1 MWLYVSQIATCLFQL
16 KPELMPT
23 ADMGHFERKMKGVM
37 VVSSSWDRSKDDHG
51 EKNVS
56 VKQTANI
63 EPTRIKIFEG
73 G

>member
-1 MWLYVSQIATCLFQL
+1 MSLIAIGLFQL

-37 VVSSSWDRSKDDHG
+37 GLSSSWDRSNEDHG

-56 VKQTANI
+56 VRQKTAV

>member
-1 MWLYVSQIATCLFQL
+1 
-16 KPELMPT
+16 MPT
-23 ADMGHFERKMKGVM
+23 ADVGHFERKMKGVM
-37 VVSSSWDRSKDDHG
+37 VVSSSWDRSKEDNG

-56 VKQTANI
+56 VKQTTTI